1 MSSLL
6 QEYKLSDHYQLI
18 GNMVDLLVGKRKL
31 EVQAPTSVQITMYK
45 TDRSYLIHF
54 VNETGERPLRDTIP
68 VQGICASLKVPEGRT
83 VTGVR
88 TVVED
93 QQLSWRENEGQVDI
107 RLDQVA
113 VWEMIA
119 VDLD

>member
-1 MSSLL
+1 M
-6 QEYKLSDHYQLI
+6 
-18 GNMVDLLVGKRKL
+18 GKRKL

-93 QQLSWRENEGQVDI
+93 QQLSWRENEGRVDI